1 MPDTFVYVAIEF
13 LLPRCEQ
20 AGHPPHSLSTLTH
33 TLSYH
38 LVHLFSYM
46 AL

>member
-20 AGHPPHSLSTLTH
+20 DRQLLSTLTY
-33 TLSYH
+33 TLFYH